1 METTDQPL
9 YVMYLVVLIVFVLFK
24 AVYSMFEVA
33 ILRIDDSNLKHTI
46 EDNPKYASLMALL
59 QDTKKLKL
67 SFLVAKTFNAVCIVF
82 TVMQSGIFTDSV
94 YTPLQTLLVDTMHL
108 KIVSNVFTNMLIA
121 CLSFIV
127 FVMVLVL
134 AMVVFTDTIPKRVA
148 QKNTLKVALSGVSFV
163 KLMMTFFNPLTSVIG
178 GLSYGLCKLFG
189 LEDST
194 NGEKVT
200 EEKILMMVEEGN
212 ENGSIDQNEKEMI
225 NNIFEFNDVIVSE
238 VMTHRKDIN
247 AIDTKSNISDLVR
260 IAVNEGYSR
269 IPVYQDNID
278 NIIGIIYVKDLLIL
292 IGYQEVKTM
301 NINHF
306 IHKAMYVPE
315 SSKCSEVFE
324 SMSVKKVQMAIVVDE
339 YGGTAGLVTMEDI
352 LEQIVGNIQD
362 EYDDDGKEF
371 EEVSNGIFIID
382 GSTDPEDLSEVLGI
396 TLPEDHNYDTMS
408 AFIVDLIG
416 HIPTED
422 ETSTVEYQNITFTTL
437 LVEDNWISK
446 IKAIVKVK
454 SETE

>member
-33 ILRIDDSNLKHTI
+33 ILRINDSNLKHTI

-108 KIVSNVFTNMLIA
+108 KIV
-121 CLSFIV
+121 
-127 FVMVLVL
+127 
-134 AMVVFTDTIPKRVA
+134 
-148 QKNTLKVALSGVSFV
+148 
-163 KLMMTFFNPLTSVIG
+163 
-178 GLSYGLCKLFG
+178 
-189 LEDST
+189 
-194 NGEKVT
+194 
-200 EEKILMMVEEGN
+200 
-212 ENGSIDQNEKEMI
+212 DQNEKEMI

-422 ETSTVEYQNITFTTL
+422 ETSTVEYQNVTFTTL